1 MWTPGSF
8 VSSEI
13 MVPPFRPACRNMEI
27 KPGWEELYRIVTE
40 MDLSQADPERS
51 NIAKRREFIRGRKK
65 TSGGGCKD
73 LRVSIWIWSDSESLW
88 RSIHAVYMV
97 MCQQRPQ
104 FSSGRSSTRVH
115 LNPSHFP
122 LRTSS
127 RLVRQ
132 AQRICFARRHSREG
146 RQRGAS
152 TITFAVGE
160 SDSLPLQDL

>member
-8 VSSEI
+8 VSLEI

-51 NIAKRREFIRGRKK
+51 NIAKRRELIWGKK

-73 LRVSIWIWSDSESLW
+73 LRVSIWHHESDSESLL
-88 RSIHAVYMV
+88 RSMHAVYVV
-97 MCQQRPQ
+97 MCQQQPQ

-115 LNPSHFP
+115 LNPSHFSF
-122 LRTSS
+122 RTSS

-132 AQRICFARRHSREG
+132 AQRMCFARRHSREG
-146 RQRGAS
+146 RQREAS
-152 TITFAVGE
+152 KIAFAVGE